1 MSVLGSRHE
10 IHGPKLTAL
19 PGKSENHF
27 ICLVHSG
34 GRLYELDGLKAAPI
48 NRGPSSP
55 ETLLKDA
62 VNPRKYLDGLPR
74 LGFLAV
80 DSLTR

>member
-1 MSVLGSRHE
+1 MSVLGSWHE
-10 IHGPKLTAL
+10 VHDPKLTAL

-27 ICLVHSG
+27 ICFVHSG
-34 GRLYELDGLKAAPI
+34 GHLYELDGLKAAPI

-62 VNPRKYLDGLPR
+62 VNPRKYPDILSRLPR
-74 LGFLAV
+74 
-80 DSLTR
+80 R